1 MEAMLT
7 VDTNVVVR
15 LLVEDDPRES
25 AQAKRLFEDA
35 IVFIPATVFME
46 TEWVLRAVYDFSR
59 DEIAGAFARLLRV
72 KSVRVADRP
81 LLETV
86 NAQFA
91 QGLDFADALHYAFG
105 ADQPM
110 KTFDKAFIKRGQALG
125 LDVECL
131 L

>member
-1 MEAMLT
+1 MEPILT

-15 LLVEDDPRES
+15 LLVEDDPREC

-59 DEIAGAFARLLRV
+59 GEIADAFVRLLRV

-81 LLETV
+81 LLEAV
-86 NAQFA
+86 IAHFA
-91 QGLDFADALHYAFG
+91 HGLDFADALHYALG
-105 ADQPM
+105 GGQPM
-110 KTFDKAFIKRGQALG
+110 KTFDKALIKRGKARG
-125 LDVECL
+125 LNVTGV
-131 L
+131 